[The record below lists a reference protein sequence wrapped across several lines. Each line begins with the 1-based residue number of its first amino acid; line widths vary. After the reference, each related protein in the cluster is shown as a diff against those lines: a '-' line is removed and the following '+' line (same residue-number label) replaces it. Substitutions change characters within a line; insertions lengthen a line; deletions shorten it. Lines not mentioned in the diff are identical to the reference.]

1 MNQDSSPKSTGENA
15 DADLELRAEIA
26 ARRLKERAEK
36 EASPPSGNADSA
48 ADSESAANANDDGEL
63 KSPEEISRLYEEAK
77 NKLAELED
85 KYLRAA
91 AEAEN
96 ARKRAEAEIARAI
109 KFSVESFARSLLE
122 VRDCLE
128 AAVDSKDDS
137 RAFADGVS
145 LTLKKLCEA
154 MERHKVLEINPPK
167 GAPFDSD
174 FHHAMS
180 IAAPDEKAAPDSI
193 AKVLVKGYTLFER
206 VIRPAGVVVAK
217 ESPSPNAEK
226 SGD

>member
-128 AAVDSKDDS
+128 AAVDSKGDS

>member
-1 MNQDSSPKSTGENA
+1 MNQDSSPKSTGKNA
-15 DADLELRAEIA
+15 DADLESRAEIA

-48 ADSESAANANDDGEL
+48 ADSESAANANADGEL

>member
-1 MNQDSSPKSTGENA
+1 MNQDSSPKSNGENA
-15 DADLELRAEIA
+15 DADLESRAEIA

-48 ADSESAANANDDGEL
+48 ADSESAANANADGEL

-128 AAVDSKDDS
+128 AAVDSKGDS

-145 LTLKKLCEA
+145 LTLKKLCET